1 MSDSDKNLLILGRI
15 SSVFGIKGWIKCVS
29 HSRPRENIFSYP
41 TWLVR
46 KGKAKDQEGWT
57 EIEVEAGKPQGKTLV
72 AKLAGIETR
81 EDAEAWVGA
90 DIAISR
96 DMLPDADTD
105 DFYWVDLIGLK
116 VVTSEGDLIGTVIRL
131 METGS
136 NDVLVVKDDKS
147 RKEHLIPWVMEQ
159 FITAVDLSEGQI
171 TVDWDTD
178 F

>member
-1 MSDSDKNLLILGRI
+1 
-15 SSVFGIKGWIKCVS
+15 
-29 HSRPRENIFSYP
+29 
-41 TWLVR
+41 
-46 KGKAKDQEGWT
+46 
-57 EIEVEAGKPQGKTLV
+57 
-72 AKLAGIETR
+72 
-81 EDAEAWVGA
+81 
-90 DIAISR
+90 
-96 DMLPDADTD
+96 MLPDTDKD

-116 VVTSEGDLIGTVIRL
+116 VVTTDGDLIGTVIRL